1 MKLKKSLLALAAVAA
16 MSISAVGAA
25 SVGTVNIAAV
35 YNSYPDIQS
44 LRQKV
49 QIIEQKYQPQ
59 FAQVEQ
65 KIRATEGDEAK
76 KDLINKEYAPL
87 QKKANDEVLKIMG
100 PVEND
105 IEAKLGQI
113 RVDKKLD
120 IIVLYPP
127 EPNNI
132 ILDPQTVQV
141 VDLTNELI
149 AAIKK

>member
-16 MSISAVGAA
+16 MSVSAVSAATSIGA
-25 SVGTVNIAAV
+25 VNIAEV
-35 YNSYPDIQS
+35 YNNYPNIQS

-49 QIIEQKYQPQ
+49 QIVEQKYQPQ

-87 QKKANDEVLKIMG
+87 QKKANDEVEKIMG
-100 PVEND
+100 SAEKD

-113 RVDKKLD
+113 RADKKLD
-120 IIVLYPP
+120 VIVLYPP
-127 EPNNI
+127 QPSNL
-132 ILDPQTVQV
+132 ILDPSVQV
-141 VDLTNELI
+141 VDLTDELV
-149 AAIKK
+149 AAVKK

>member
-87 QKKANDEVLKIMG
+87 QKKANDEVIKIMG

>member
-76 KDLINKEYAPL
+76 KNLINKEYAPL
-87 QKKANDEVLKIMG
+87 QKKANDEVIKIMG
-100 PVEND
+100 PVEKD